1 MLDRR
6 VMLIHLSGE
15 LSFEFLSF
23 LQVRSDFLF
32 LPEFP
37 VDSLSARRRNNNN
50 NRDLHATETNQ
61 R

>member
-50 NRDLHATETNQ
+50 NRDLHATETN
-61 R
+61 RR

>member
-23 LQVRSDFLF
+23 LQVRSDFLL

-50 NRDLHATETNQ
+50 NRDLHATETN
-61 R
+61 RR

>member
-23 LQVRSDFLF
+23 LQVRLDFLF

-50 NRDLHATETNQ
+50 RDLHATETNQ

>member
-23 LQVRSDFLF
+23 LQVRSDFLL

-50 NRDLHATETNQ
+50 RDLHATETNQ

>member
-50 NRDLHATETNQ
+50 NRDLHVTETN
-61 R
+61 RR